1 MNTYEECLAQV
12 LTIVNPNCIYIYTHT
27 YIYIYIHIYISC
39 YKWECAYTDMLF
51 TFNNNLQFFLHVT
64 SYKST
69 SF

>member
-12 LTIVNPNCIYIYTHT
+12 LTIVNPNCV
-27 YIYIYIHIYISC
+27 YIYIHIHIYISW
-39 YKWECAYTDMLF
+39 YKWECAYIDMLF

>member
-1 MNTYEECLAQV
+1 MSTYKECLAQV
-12 LTIVNPNCIYIYTHT
+12 LTIYTHT
-27 YIYIYIHIYISC
+27 HIHVYIYILC
-39 YKWECAYTDMLF
+39 YKWECAYIDMLF